1 VLKDGVDKEHH
12 LLTEDATMSEQQ
24 CWQAVATRSR
34 AADGAF
40 VYAVTTTGVYCRPS
54 CASRRPLR
62 ENVQFFPLPEAAERA
77 GYRACLRCRPRE
89 QPASDAAREQVRRAC
104 RLIDRALDEGEG
116 GAPSLAEL
124 GAAIGVS
131 AHQVQRLFKRQLGIS
146 PREYGDAR
154 RLGRVKERL
163 REGEGIAGALYDAGY
178 GSSSRLYERSDAQL
192 GMTPA
197 TYRKHGKGAVI
208 DFAIADS
215 PLGRLLVGATERGI
229 CAVSLGSSDK
239 ALEDWLREEY
249 SAATIQR
256 DEARLGAWVAA
267 ILAHLDGKEPD
278 LDLPLDLQATG
289 FQWRVWREL
298 QRIPYGTTASYGAIA
313 RRIGQPAAVRAVAN
327 ACAGNPAAL
336 VIPCHR
342 VTRGDGAPGGYRW
355 GAERKEKLL
364 AAEKKTAERRRSGS

>member
-1 VLKDGVDKEHH
+1 
-12 LLTEDATMSEQQ
+12 MSEQQ

-40 VYAVTTTGVYCRPS
+40 VYAVATTGVYCRPS

-77 GYRACLRCRPRE
+77 GYRACLRCRPQE
-89 QPASDAAREQVRRAC
+89 QPASDPAREQVRRAC
-104 RLIDRALDEGEG
+104 RMIDRALDEGEG
-116 GAPSLAEL
+116 GAPGLAEL

-131 AHQVQRLFKRQLGIS
+131 GHQLLRLFKRQLGIS

-154 RLGRVKERL
+154 RLGRVKARL
-163 REGEGIAGALYDAGY
+163 RAGEGVAGALYDAGY

-215 PLGRLLVGATERGI
+215 PLGRLLIGATERGI
-229 CAVSLGSSDK
+229 CAVSLGDSDK
-239 ALEDWLREEY
+239 ALEDWLRQEY
-249 SAATIQR
+249 SAATIRR
-256 DEARLGAWVAA
+256 DEGRLGSWVAA
-267 ILAHLDGKEPD
+267 ILAHLDGKAPD
-278 LDLPLDLQATG
+278 LSLPLDLQATG

-298 QRIPYGTTASYGAIA
+298 QKIPYGTTASYSAIA
-313 RRIGQPAAVRAVAN
+313 RRIGQPAAARAVAN

-342 VTRGDGAPGGYRW
+342 VTRSDGASGGYRW
-355 GAERKEKLL
+355 GAERKAKLL
-364 AAEKKTAERRRSGS
+364 ASEKKTAEQRRSGN

>member
-1 VLKDGVDKEHH
+1 MLKDGVKREHH
-12 LLTEDATMSEQQ
+12 LRTEDATMSEQQ
-24 CWQAVATRSR
+24 CWHAVATRSR

-40 VYAVTTTGVYCRPS
+40 VYAVSTTGVYCRPS

-77 GYRACLRCRPRE
+77 GYRPCLRCRPQQ
-89 QPASDAAREQVRRAC
+89 QPAIDPAPEQVRRAC
-104 RLIDRALDEGEG
+104 RLIDRALDDGES

-124 GAAIGVS
+124 GAALGVS
-131 AHQVQRLFKRQLGIS
+131 GHQLQRLFKRQLGIS
-146 PREYGDAR
+146 PRDYADAQ
-154 RLGRVKERL
+154 RLGRVKARL
-163 REGEGIAGALYDAGY
+163 RDGEDIAGALYDAGY

-215 PLGRLLVGATERGI
+215 PLGRLLVGATARGI
-229 CAVSLGSSDK
+229 CAVSLGGSDK
-239 ALEDWLREEY
+239 ALEDWLRQEY
-249 SAATIQR
+249 SAATIR
-256 DEARLGAWVAA
+256 HDEARLGAWIAA
-267 ILAHLDGKEPD
+267 ILAHLEGKAPD
-278 LDLPLDLQATG
+278 LGLPLDLQATG

-298 QRIPYGTTASYGAIA
+298 QKIPYGTTASYSAIA
-313 RRIGQPAAVRAVAN
+313 SRIGQPAAVRAVAN

-342 VTRGDGAPGGYRW
+342 VTRSDGALGGYRW
-355 GAERKEKLL
+355 GAERKAKLL
-364 AAEKKTAERRRSGS
+364 ATEKKTVERRRSGN